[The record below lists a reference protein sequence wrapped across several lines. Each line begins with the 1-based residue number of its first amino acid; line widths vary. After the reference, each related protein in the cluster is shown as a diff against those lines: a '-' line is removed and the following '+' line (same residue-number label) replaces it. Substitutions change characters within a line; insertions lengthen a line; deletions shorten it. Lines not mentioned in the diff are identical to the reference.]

1 MSDQHPTAVSSGRK
15 TPIQTRP
22 ELSRARRIV
31 IKLGTQVVVDAEGR
45 PALGRLYG
53 LMEAVAAMAARG
65 CQPVLVSSGAVGLGA
80 RRLGIHPRELAD
92 KQASAAVGQGELM
105 SLYQDG
111 LGRLGFPAAQVL
123 LTEDD
128 FADPTR
134 HANLKRTLETLL
146 SLGTVP
152 VLNENDTV
160 STLELERPAE
170 DRTPIFSDNDHLS
183 ALVAAHLDAD
193 LLVLL
198 SDVTALHT
206 RNPGLDPTAEPILDV
221 PYASQ
226 PPVEV
231 QGSNGR
237 GRGGMASKLTAARL
251 AAAQGVPV
259 VMASGLM
266 PQVLERIL
274 AGDPVGTLFA
284 PNPDPAA
291 PSHPILADNPVRPLA
306 QAAREAS
313 RRLAVTDGATR
324 NHALAALADVL
335 LRKTHRILAANER
348 DLDAAVS
355 HISNSAYQRLRLDE
369 AKLREMAAG
378 VRAVAALPDP
388 LHHVQLRRSLDEGL
402 ELTRVSC
409 PLGVLGVVFE
419 SRPDALIQISALALK
434 SGNAV
439 LLKGGHEALHSNAAL
454 LSAVQEALQAVG
466 LPVAAVQG
474 LEDRA
479 SVEALLS
486 LPELVDLVIP
496 RGSNALVKR
505 IQSATRIPVLGH
517 AEGICHMYL
526 DATAD
531 PTMAAALVR
540 DAKLQYPS
548 ACNAV
553 ETVLVHAAAAP
564 RLLPLLAAD
573 LRSHQ
578 VELRGCAQCQA
589 LVPDLAAATAEDW
602 DTEYGEPILA
612 IKVVRDLDEAL
623 EHIRHHG
630 SGHTEAIVT
639 EDPAAAARFLA
650 EVDAAGVY
658 HNASTRFADGFRYG
672 FGAEVGISTGRIHA
686 RGPVGLEGL
695 LSHRYL
701 LRGQGQRVA
710 DYAGPSAR
718 PFLHRDLP
726 IES

>member
-1 MSDQHPTAVSSGRK
+1 
-15 TPIQTRP
+15 
-22 ELSRARRIV
+22 L
-31 IKLGTQVVVDAEGR
+31 
-45 PALGRLYG
+45 
-53 LMEAVAAMAARG
+53 
-65 CQPVLVSSGAVGLGA
+65 
-80 RRLGIHPRELAD
+80 
-92 KQASAAVGQGELM
+92 
-105 SLYQDG
+105 
-111 LGRLGFPAAQVL
+111 
-123 LTEDD
+123 
-128 FADPTR
+128 
-134 HANLKRTLETLL
+134 
-146 SLGTVP
+146 
-152 VLNENDTV
+152 
-160 STLELERPAE
+160 
-170 DRTPIFSDNDHLS
+170 
-183 ALVAAHLDAD
+183 
-193 LLVLL
+193 
-198 SDVTALHT
+198 
-206 RNPGLDPTAEPILDV
+206 
-221 PYASQ
+221 
-226 PPVEV
+226 
-231 QGSNGR
+231 
-237 GRGGMASKLTAARL
+237 
-251 AAAQGVPV
+251 
-259 VMASGLM
+259 
-266 PQVLERIL
+266 
-274 AGDPVGTLFA
+274 
-284 PNPDPAA
+284 
-291 PSHPILADNPVRPLA
+291 
-306 QAAREAS
+306 
-313 RRLAVTDGATR
+313 
-324 NHALAALADVL
+324 ALADVL

-388 LHHVQLRRSLDEGL
+388 LHRVQLRRALDEGL

-439 LLKGGHEALHSNAAL
+439 LLKGGSEALHSNAAL

-479 SVEALLS
+479 SVEALLG

-526 DATAD
+526 DAAAD
-531 PTMAAALVR
+531 PAMAVALVR

-564 RLLPLLAAD
+564 QLLPLLAAD
-573 LRSHQ
+573 LRSRQ
-578 VELRGCAQCQA
+578 VELRGCAQCRA

-612 IKVVRDLDEAL
+612 VKVVRDLDEAL
-623 EHIRHHG
+623 EHIRRHG

-639 EDPAAAARFLA
+639 EDAAAAARFLA

-710 DYAGPSAR
+710 DYAGAAAR
-718 PFLHRDLP
+718 SFLHRDLP

>member
-1 MSDQHPTAVSSGRK
+1 
-15 TPIQTRP
+15 
-22 ELSRARRIV
+22 
-31 IKLGTQVVVDAEGR
+31 
-45 PALGRLYG
+45 
-53 LMEAVAAMAARG
+53 
-65 CQPVLVSSGAVGLGA
+65 
-80 RRLGIHPRELAD
+80 
-92 KQASAAVGQGELM
+92 
-105 SLYQDG
+105 
-111 LGRLGFPAAQVL
+111 
-123 LTEDD
+123 
-128 FADPTR
+128 
-134 HANLKRTLETLL
+134 
-146 SLGTVP
+146 
-152 VLNENDTV
+152 
-160 STLELERPAE
+160 
-170 DRTPIFSDNDHLS
+170 
-183 ALVAAHLDAD
+183 
-193 LLVLL
+193 
-198 SDVTALHT
+198 
-206 RNPGLDPTAEPILDV
+206 
-221 PYASQ
+221 
-226 PPVEV
+226 
-231 QGSNGR
+231 
-237 GRGGMASKLTAARL
+237 
-251 AAAQGVPV
+251 
-259 VMASGLM
+259 M

-291 PSHPILADNPVRPLA
+291 ASHPILADNPVRPLA

-313 RRLAVTDGATR
+313 RRLAVTDGPTR
-324 NHALAALADVL
+324 NHALLALADVL

-388 LHHVQLRRSLDEGL
+388 LHRVQLRRALDEGL

-439 LLKGGHEALHSNAAL
+439 LLKGGSEALHSNAAL

-479 SVEALLS
+479 SVEALLG

-526 DATAD
+526 DAAAD
-531 PTMAAALVR
+531 PAMAVALVR

-564 RLLPLLAAD
+564 HLLPLLAAD
-573 LRSHQ
+573 LRGRQ

-612 IKVVRDLDEAL
+612 VKVVRDLDEAL
-623 EHIRHHG
+623 EHIRRHG

-639 EDPAAAARFLA
+639 EDAAAAARFLA

-710 DYAGPSAR
+710 DYAGAAAR
-718 PFLHRDLP
+718 SFLHRDLP